1 MIKRSAKTVIFL
13 FLCCFTTS
21 VFAQKIVDRILVLVD
36 DRIITQV
43 AFEEAF
49 FPVRERI
56 ESAGYGPEETRAL
69 IERYR
74 SEMLNQ
80 MIDQTITD
88 IAVEEAGIQ
97 ISEQEVDQAVEQFRL
112 SNDLSVEA
120 FEKALAAEGMT
131 LDQYRTQVRDQM
143 LRSRLVN
150 YQVRSRIVITREQ
163 IEAYY
168 KKNARDFGAVKRYRL
183 AHILLPFPSS
193 MTIDQEKELQ
203 TRAEAMVQR
212 LLSGKNFAELAA
224 EESSSR
230 IAGSDGELGWF
241 DAESLS
247 PVIREAIVVL
257 EENEISRPVR
267 TPQGIQI
274 FRLLEKGMQ
283 NPRPLDEVADG
294 IADKLYDEEVNKRFQ
309 TWVTELR
316 EKVHVRILD

>member
-1 MIKRSAKTVIFL
+1 MIKHSGKIIVFL
-13 FLCCFTTS
+13 LLCCLIPS
-21 VFAQKIVDRILVLVD
+21 VFAQKIVDRILVLVN
-36 DRIITQV
+36 DRIITKV

-56 ESAGYGPEETRAL
+56 EAAGYGPEETAAL

-88 IAVEEAGIQ
+88 IAVEEMGIE
-97 ISEQEVDQAVEQFRL
+97 ISEKEVDEAVEQFRL
-112 SNDLSVEA
+112 SNDLSEEA
-120 FEKALAAEGMT
+120 FERALAAEGMT

-150 YQVRSRIVITREQ
+150 FQVRSRIVITREQ
-163 IEAYY
+163 VEAYY
-168 KKNARDFGAVKRYRL
+168 NKNARDFGAVERYRL
-183 AHILLPFPSS
+183 AHILLPFPSG
-193 MTIDQEKELQ
+193 MTAEQEKALQ
-203 TRAEAMVQR
+203 VRAESIVQR
-212 LLSGKNFAELAA
+212 LRSGKNFAELAA
-224 EESSSR
+224 EESRSL
-230 IAGSDGELGWF
+230 IAGPDGELGWF

-247 PVIREAIVVL
+247 PVIREATVIL
-257 EENEISRPVR
+257 EEGEVSRPVR

-283 NPRPLDEVADG
+283 DPRPLDEVFDE
-294 IADKLYDEEVNKRFQ
+294 IESKLYDREVNRRFQ